1 MTQEQINQ
9 IKSWSEERDV
19 LLEELKNIR
28 LEKDKLLKDCSDL
41 AESKSTI
48 KKETILLEKKI
59 ESLNEVEKEKCK
71 SVSTQLFV
79 LMNEKNILEKEIAPL
94 KKELEILSKNKSELE
109 LSMSLL
115 VPVYDRVTWQVNQ
128 LTDTIQLVT
137 NATTKNVSEVNQ
149 LVVKLKELIKT
160 NI

>member
-94 KKELEILSKNKSELE
+94 KKELEILNKNKSELE

>member
-160 NI
+160 KI